1 MMKISCLSLC
11 CMLTFRVTRGSQNTL
26 FHLLQFDGV
35 EGVFVSPT
43 PQALAATQGHLHSQ
57 VLTNFYK
64 CCLQIHTSFHNNH
77 TQNVSPTFQK
87 GWNRP
92 SICDRFF
99 IDVPSLYFQIKLNNK
114 TVKRRG
120 HVEGQQEQALL
131 FRHVQP
137 QENKRPPVVLAY
149 WVVG

>member
-1 MMKISCLSLC
+1 MVWIAKNKVAKITCTYFGDKSQKICTRRKKKLYGITNYLLGKKIVHKFYITCNMVDKFMDMPMMKISCLSLC

-77 TQNVSPTFQK
+77 TQNVSPTF
-87 GWNRP
+87 
-92 SICDRFF
+92 
-99 IDVPSLYFQIKLNNK
+99 
-114 TVKRRG
+114 
-120 HVEGQQEQALL
+120 
-131 FRHVQP
+131 
-137 QENKRPPVVLAY
+137 
-149 WVVG
+149 